1 MAGTRPL
8 VWTPDALDA
17 STAGAS
23 GPDDRQRPATH
34 LVRRGQTLTQ
44 IARRY
49 GTTVSRLM
57 QANSLRS
64 SLIKIGQVLE
74 LPAD

>member
-1 MAGTRPL
+1 MQQRRT
-8 VWTPDALDA
+8 T
-17 STAGAS
+17 GAS
-23 GPDDRQRPATH
+23 GPDRQRPATH